1 MDIWEEIV
9 NEVRNWIVGCSL
21 IGAVV
26 LSACSQN
33 ARPAEASM
41 PATSAVAAAAPA
53 AGDSARASNAAPLV
67 APANVTLKPSKIVY
81 VARIFSQGQAHK
93 LGWRTLELSEASYE
107 GKPVWLLA
115 ESRKVNTLELA
126 ESLFVS
132 KVSLEPMHRVVH
144 TADMDI
150 TTHYTRDSIL
160 TTFEGDSGGGVRVA
174 LPNERNLVGNIYWI
188 EPLLAS
194 LPLAPGWKGNA
205 TTVFVG
211 PHDHARVVMQLAV
224 VGEDSVL
231 APDGN
236 FDCWR
241 VALKVGET
249 EEHLWVRKA
258 DRVLIKEDTP
268 VAGIAAAKVELL
280 IAQGQAPKLG
290 R

>member
-1 MDIWEEIV
+1 V
-9 NEVRNWIVGCSL
+9 NGVRHWIVGTSL
-21 IGAVV
+21 MGAAV
-26 LSACSQN
+26 LAACARSA
-33 ARPAEASM
+33 APEEAPTPATSRAAPAAPAASGSTQ
-41 PATSAVAAAAPA
+41 TSAVAPLVTPA
-53 AGDSARASNAAPLV
+53 NAA
-67 APANVTLKPSKIVY
+67 LKPSKLIY
-81 VARIFSQGQAHK
+81 VARLFSEGQAHK
-93 LGWRTLELSEASYE
+93 LGFRTLQLSEASYE
-107 GKPVWLLA
+107 GQRVWLLA

-126 ESLFVS
+126 ESLYVS
-132 KVSLEPMHRVVH
+132 KASLEPVHRVVH

-150 TTHYTRDSIL
+150 TTQYTRDSIL
-160 TTFEGDSGGGVRVA
+160 TKFEGDSGGGTRVA

-194 LPLAPGWKGNA
+194 LPLAQGWQGNA

-211 PHDHARVVMQLAV
+211 PHDHARVVMHLAV
-224 VGEDSVL
+224 VGQDSVL

-236 FDCWR
+236 FDCWKL
-241 VALKVGET
+241 ALQVGDP

-258 DRVLIKEDTP
+258 DGVLIKEETP

>member
-1 MDIWEEIV
+1 VKGLRHSVIAIAF
-9 NEVRNWIVGCSL
+9 ISA
-21 IGAVV
+21 GA
-26 LSACSQN
+26 LGACSH
-33 ARPAEASM
+33 AAKPE
-41 PATSAVAAAAPA
+41 TAAAPSADGSAPATASTSPDA
-53 AGDSARASNAAPLV
+53 ALAAASPVAPLV
-67 APANVTLKPSKIVY
+67 SPANVRLKPSKITY
-81 VARIFSQGQAHK
+81 VARIFSDGQAHK
-93 LGWRTLELSEASYE
+93 LGWRTLELSDATYD
-107 GKPVWLLA
+107 GQRVWLLA
-115 ESRKVNTLELA
+115 ESRKVNTVELA

-132 KVSLEPMHRVVH
+132 KENLEPVHRVVH

-150 TTHYTRDSIL
+150 TTRYTRDSIL

-224 VGEDSVL
+224 IGQDSVL

-236 FDCWR
+236 FDCWKL
-241 VALKVGET
+241 ALRVGET

-258 DRVLIKEDTP
+258 DRVMIKEDTP

-280 IAQGQAPKLG
+280 IAEGQTPKL
-290 R
+290 